1 MYDDASSAPPRSRAE
16 QMVRAAWILGLG
28 GLIPFVVGAWMIVTG
43 SEVIPL
49 PDLPF
54 VVLSYGAIILSFLGG
69 IRWGAALNEPGRQSP
84 TALAQS
90 VIPAVGAW
98 VCVLLPSPWSFVGLA
113 VAFVLQGLWDVA
125 AIRAGR
131 IATPWFAPLRVV
143 LTVGAVLSL
152 AVIAYASA
160 QPVAY

>member
-1 MYDDASSAPPRSRAE
+1 MHDDASAALPRSRAE
-16 QMVRAAWILGLG
+16 QMVRAAWILGLA
-28 GLIPFVVGAWMIVTG
+28 GLVPFVVGAWLIVTG
-43 SEVIPL
+43 SEIIPL

-54 VVLSYGAIILSFLGG
+54 VVLCYGAIILSFLGG
-69 IRWGAALNEPGRQSP
+69 IRWGAALNEPRRQSP
-84 TALAQS
+84 TTLAQS
-90 VIPAVGAW
+90 VVPALAAW
-98 VCVLLPSPWSFVGLA
+98 VCALLPSPWSFVGLA
-113 VAFVLQGLWDVA
+113 VAFAVQGVWDIA

-131 IATPWFAPLRVV
+131 IATPWFAQLRMV

>member
-1 MYDDASSAPPRSRAE
+1 MHDDASSALPRSRAE

-28 GLIPFVVGAWMIVTG
+28 GLVPFFVGAWMIVTG

-54 VVLSYGAIILSFLGG
+54 VVLSYGAVILSFLGG

-84 TALAQS
+84 TTLAQS
-90 VIPAVGAW
+90 VVPAIFAW
-98 VCVLLPSPWSFVGLA
+98 VCTLLPSPWSFVGLA
-113 VAFVLQGLWDVA
+113 VAFAVQGVWDVA

-131 IATPWFAPLRVV
+131 ITTPWFASLRIV
-143 LTVGAVLSL
+143 LTVGAVVAL
-152 AVIAYASA
+152 AITAYASA
-160 QPVAY
+160 QPLAY

>member
-1 MYDDASSAPPRSRAE
+1 M
-16 QMVRAAWILGLG
+16 
-28 GLIPFVVGAWMIVTG
+28 
-43 SEVIPL
+43 
-49 PDLPF
+49 PF

-84 TALAQS
+84 TTLAQS
-90 VIPAVGAW
+90 VVPALAAW
-98 VCVLLPSPWSFVGLA
+98 VCTLLPSPWSFVAMA
-113 VAFVLQGLWDVA
+113 VSFAVQGVWDVA

-131 IATPWFAPLRVV
+131 ITTAWFAPLRLV